1 MAVPDVAHRFL
12 VALNDGDV
20 DAARVCYRPDAEI
33 WHDFDGVTQTVD
45 ENLALMAA
53 MGRRSASR
61 EYVIRRL
68 EPIEGGYLQQHTL
81 EITTLAGVEVSAE
94 AVALVRVGDDG
105 LIHRLDEWINPAPL
119 APLFE

>member
-1 MAVPDVAHRFL
+1 MGLPAVANRFL
-12 VALNDGDV
+12 DALNAGDV
-20 DAARVCYRPDAEI
+20 EAARACYHPDAEI

-45 ENLALMAA
+45 QNMQLMAA
-53 MGRRSASR
+53 MGRRASR
-61 EYVIRRL
+61 RAYVIRRL

-81 EITTLAGVEVSAE
+81 ELTTLAGQDLVAE

>member
-1 MAVPDVAHRFL
+1 MALPDVAHRFL
-12 VALNDGDV
+12 DALNAGDV
-20 DAARVCYRPDAEI
+20 DAARACYHPDAEV

-45 ENLALMAA
+45 ENMYLMAA
-53 MGRRSASR
+53 MGKRSSRR

-81 EITTLAGVEVSAE
+81 EITTLAGQDLVAE

-119 APLFE
+119 APMFE

>member
-1 MAVPDVAHRFL
+1 MGLPAVANRFL
-12 VALNDGDV
+12 DALNAGDV
-20 DAARVCYRPDAEI
+20 EAARACYHPDAEI

-45 ENLALMAA
+45 QNMQLMTA
-53 MGRRSASR
+53 MGRRASR
-61 EYVIRRL
+61 RAYVIRRL

-81 EITTLAGVEVSAE
+81 ELTTLAGQDLVAE